1 VATEPIRAREI
12 IRIGEDIELDVGAYQ
27 LRRDGRVLKLERIP
41 MDVLIFLVDK
51 RGSLVSREQLINSV
65 WGADVFLDADNSL
78 NGAIRKIRQALKD
91 DPENPRFIQ
100 TVTGRGYR
108 FIAPVSSEGRNA
120 VLPIADFS
128 GPHLVDPPHPHIDEL
143 PGVAILHRAPVLRL
157 SLLIGLLTIVMVG
170 VGFLLTRKA
179 NPPSAPPLRSIAVLP
194 LDNLSGDAS
203 QDYFVDGMTDELIT
217 DLAKI
222 NSLRVIS
229 RTSAMRYKG
238 THKSLPEIAR
248 ELNADGI
255 VEGSVTRS
263 GSRVRITA
271 QLIRASTDQHLW
283 AETYERD
290 INDVLRLQGEVAQ
303 AIAQQVSVELTP
315 QQQARLR
322 SFPSVQP
329 EAYEDYL
336 RGHYFLIANSSTP
349 SGMNTAKTYFDESI
363 RKDPGFALAHVDL
376 ANSYLVL
383 GSFRRLAPQEASTAA
398 EHAIKKALELDPNV
412 GEAHD
417 TLAMLSWH
425 RGDWALAQ
433 HEFEKAIALAPSYGC
448 AHADYSLYLSFT
460 GRRAEAL
467 DELTRSRE
475 LEPSSSFD
483 GLEAADYY
491 QLRDYPEVVKA
502 SQKDVAA
509 SPDDWL
515 GHYFL
520 GIGYEASG
528 KAQEAIAEYQKATQ
542 FSEGDMDAIAS
553 LAHIYAVL
561 GRRAEAEKMLDELLQ
576 RAKATPAAPYMIA
589 TIYAGLGN
597 KDKAF
602 EYLDEAY
609 REHSWDLPWQIKA
622 DIRID
627 NLRSDPRFQRLLI
640 RLGLNNNAM
649 PPRDLAR
656 ND

>member
-1 VATEPIRAREI
+1 MATEPIRAREI
-12 IRIGEDIELDVGAYQ
+12 IKIGEDIELDVGAYQ
-27 LRRDGRVLKLERIP
+27 LRRAGRVLKLERIP
-41 MDVLIFLVDK
+41 MDVLIFLVDQC
-51 RGSLVSREQLINSV
+51 GSLVSREQLINRV

-78 NGAIRKIRQALKD
+78 NGAVRKIRQVLKD

-100 TVTGRGYR
+100 TITGRGYR
-108 FIAPVSSEGRNA
+108 FIAPVSAEGRNTA
-120 VLPIADFS
+120 LPIADFS
-128 GPHLVDPPHPHIDEL
+128 GPHLVNPPNAPFDQI
-143 PGVAILHRAPVLRL
+143 PGMAFLHRTPSSRL
-157 SLLIGLLTIVMVG
+157 SLLFGVLTILIVG
-170 VGFLLTRKA
+170 LGFWLSRNA

-229 RTSAMRYKG
+229 RTSVMRYKG
-238 THKSLPEIAR
+238 ARKSLPEIAR

-255 VEGSVTRS
+255 VEGSVTRY

-322 SFPSVQP
+322 SAPSVQP

-349 SGMNTAKTYFDESI
+349 IGMNTAKAYFDESI

-383 GSFRRLAPQEASTAA
+383 GSFRQLAPQVASKAA
-398 EHAIKKALELDPNV
+398 EQAIQKALELDPNV

-425 RGDWALAQ
+425 RDDWVSAQ
-433 HEFEKAIALAPSYGC
+433 HEFEKAIAMAPSFGC
-448 AHADYSLYLSFT
+448 AHADYSSYLSFT

-483 GLEAADYY
+483 VLEASDYY

-520 GIGYEASG
+520 GVGYEAAG
-528 KAQEAIAEYQKATQ
+528 KTQEAIAEYQKATQ
-542 FSEGDMDAIAS
+542 LSEGDMDPFAS

-561 GRRAEAEKMLDELLQ
+561 GRRSEAEKMLGTLLQ
-576 RAKATPAAPYMIA
+576 RPKKTPAAPYMIA

-602 EYLDEAY
+602 EFLDKAY
-609 REHSWDLPWQIKA
+609 RERSWDLPWQIKA
-622 DIRID
+622 DVRID
-627 NLRSDPRFQRLLI
+627 NLRSDPRFQRLLR
-640 RLGLNNNAM
+640 RLGLNDEAM
-649 PPRDLAR
+649 PGAPL
-656 ND
+656 